1 MLGWDDTGYAL
12 LLPVCYTA
20 YAMTR
25 DVADGWYPYPFMDV
39 AQFGAA
45 QVAINCTVMGL
56 AFRALSLLLVW
67 LDRKLP

>member
-1 MLGWDDTGYAL
+1 
-12 LLPVCYTA
+12 
-20 YAMTR
+20 MTR
-25 DVADGWYPYPFMDV
+25 AVADGWYPYPFMDV